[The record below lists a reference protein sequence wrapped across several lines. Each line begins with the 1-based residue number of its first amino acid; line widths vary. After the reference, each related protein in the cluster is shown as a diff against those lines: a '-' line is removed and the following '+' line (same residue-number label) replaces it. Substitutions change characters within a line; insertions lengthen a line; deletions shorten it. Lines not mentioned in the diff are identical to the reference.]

1 MSERVSKPKH
11 HSLPDHNEMEW
22 NKISLM
28 GLGLLG
34 GSLGKAIIAGNHA
47 QKIAGFVR
55 RPEAVAE
62 ALETGVVHQASMDL
76 DVITRDADLI
86 ILCTPI
92 LKMRPIVEAMIP
104 HLKPGVI
111 VTDVGSAK
119 GYLVQELEPIIAQ
132 SGGFF
137 IGSHPMAGSERQG
150 MAHADPDL
158 FKGAACV
165 LTPTRQTPPHV
176 TEKVSNL
183 WELVGGTPVLM
194 DPDKHD
200 QVVAQCSHLPHLV
213 AALLA
218 HSTLSPDHG
227 EQQASLCSSGFRDTT
242 RVASGSPEM
251 WGDIVSTNKKA
262 LLESLEAHEHQ
273 SQKLRQWIQSDDHD
287 AILAWLSES
296 KRRRDNWLKQYLQRP
311 SQEDG
316 A

>member
-1 MSERVSKPKH
+1 
-11 HSLPDHNEMEW
+11 MEW

-34 GSLGKAIIAGNHA
+34 GSLGKAFIAGNHA
-47 QKIAGFVR
+47 KKVAGFVR
-55 RPEAVAE
+55 RPDAVRE
-62 ALETGVVHQASMDL
+62 ALETGVVHEASMEL
-76 DVITRDADLI
+76 GEITRDADLI

-104 HLKPGVI
+104 HMKPGAI

-119 GYLVQELEPIIAQ
+119 SYLVQELEPIIAQ
-132 SGGFF
+132 AGGIF

-150 MAHADPDL
+150 MVHADTDL
-158 FKGAACV
+158 FSGAICV
-165 LTPTRQTPPHV
+165 LTPTRQTPPEA
-176 TEKVSNL
+176 TDKIRRIWEKV
-183 WELVGGTPVLM
+183 GGNPVIM
-194 DPDKHD
+194 EPSKHD
-200 QVVAQCSHLPHLV
+200 QLVAQCSHLPHLV

-218 HSTLSPDHG
+218 HSTLSPEQG

-251 WGDIVSTNKKA
+251 WGDIISTNKEA
-262 LLESLEAHEHQ
+262 LLSSLESHENQ
-273 SQKLRQWIQSDDHD
+273 CQKLRHWIQSDDHD

-296 KRRRDNWLKQYLQRP
+296 KHRRDTWLKNYEQRP
-311 SQEDG
+311 NQEEG